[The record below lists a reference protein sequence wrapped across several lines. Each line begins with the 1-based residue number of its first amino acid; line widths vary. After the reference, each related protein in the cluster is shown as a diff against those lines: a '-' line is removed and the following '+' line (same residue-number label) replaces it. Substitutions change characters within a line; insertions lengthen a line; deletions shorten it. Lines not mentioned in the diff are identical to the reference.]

1 MKKSLFENIRNNLN
15 ESKKDYSEIID
26 FFIDNIE
33 DIESN
38 GGHLESFI
46 QTLINNDCLNI
57 ENIKDLKVMMVNVVM
72 SMMVS
77 INKKGEQYVYF
88 KRKS

>member
-1 MKKSLFENIRNNLN
+1 MKKSLFENIQNNLN

-57 ENIKDLKVMMVNVVM
+57 ENIKDLIDRY
-72 SMMVS
+72 SDD
-77 INKKGEQYVYF
+77 GEYGDEYDG
-88 KRKS
+88 